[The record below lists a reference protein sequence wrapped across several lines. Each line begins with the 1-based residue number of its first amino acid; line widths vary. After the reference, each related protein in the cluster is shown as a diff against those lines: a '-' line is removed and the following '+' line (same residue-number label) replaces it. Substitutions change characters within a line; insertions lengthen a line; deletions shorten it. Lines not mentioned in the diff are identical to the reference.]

1 MTIDL
6 GKILLWA
13 TLNNRPVHRPHKSPK
28 NPNVLRNRWAIPPH
42 LLRLLPLNNSLR
54 RSHRPDL
61 LSHNFP
67 RQVVSLCDSFRES
80 GCFMVSFGSPGFSF
94 RSPSPPTTTKY

>member
-13 TLNNRPVHRPHKSPK
+13 TLNNRPVHRPHKSSK
-28 NPNVLRNRWAIPPH
+28 NPNLLLNRWAIPPH

-54 RSHRPDL
+54 RYHRPDL

-80 GCFMVSFGSPGFSF
+80 GLFHGEFFWLSRLFVSLSF
-94 RSPSPPTTTKY
+94 PPNYY